1 MVKKVSSGRGLW
13 STITYSGSRGKHER
27 WVGVWVDKW
36 NVDIHQ
42 PKRRRRGT
50 ATNLTDNVYS
60 LELLFPFSQ
69 SLVDDDL
76 KSGGGKG
83 D

>member
-13 STITYSGSRGKHER
+13 STITYSARRKHER

-42 PKRRRRGT
+42 PERRRRGT
-50 ATNLTDNVYS
+50 ATALTDNVYS

-76 KSGGGKG
+76 ESGGG
-83 D
+83 

>member
-1 MVKKVSSGRGLW
+1 M
-13 STITYSGSRGKHER
+13 
-27 WVGVWVDKW
+27 
-36 NVDIHQ
+36 DIHQ
-42 PKRRRRGT
+42 PGRRRPGT

-83 D
+83 DLRSGGTWKMRRYITEYPRRHRLGGY